1 VELAQL
7 LIDEARRL
15 DTGGRT
21 QFHFQAPLQ
30 SINLDRRVATFGSA
44 EGGVTEVRSS
54 STDVCRLHVQ
64 YLCMLLHSPACLT
77 LHPFSHKSNVSA
89 AYSMVGLHAP

>member
-30 SINLDRRVATFGSA
+30 SIDLDRHVATFGSA
-44 EGGVTEVRSS
+44 EGGVTEVRTI
-54 STDVCRLHVQ
+54 STDVCRLWLP
-64 YLCMLLHSPACLT
+64 YPFMLICSPACLT
-77 LHPFSHKSNVSA
+77 LRA
-89 AYSMVGLHAP
+89 

>member
-1 VELAQL
+1 MELAQL

-30 SINLDRRVATFGSA
+30 SIDLDRRVATFGSA
-44 EGGVTEVRSS
+44 KGGVTEVRTT
-54 STDVCRLHVQ
+54 STHICRL
-64 YLCMLLHSPACLT
+64 
-77 LHPFSHKSNVSA
+77 
-89 AYSMVGLHAP
+89 